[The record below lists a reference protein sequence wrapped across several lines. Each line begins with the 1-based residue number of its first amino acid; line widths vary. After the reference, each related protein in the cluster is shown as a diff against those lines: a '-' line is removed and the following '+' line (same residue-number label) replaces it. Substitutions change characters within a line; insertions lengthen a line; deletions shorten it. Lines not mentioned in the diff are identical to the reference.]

1 MATTTTAIKIT
12 KQQKF
17 EMLRALV
24 EDNDM
29 LVEFIDHEIELL
41 ERKSSKVDTKKSAE
55 HEEIMGYI
63 KSVLYE
69 ASASMKC
76 GDITK
81 RVNAKYGTDYQSQ
94 KISAMLKKMVDESG
108 EVTKSTEKKETFFT
122 LAD

>member
-1 MATTTTAIKIT
+1 MATTTTTATKIT
-12 KQQKF
+12 KKQKF

-29 LVEFIDHEIELL
+29 LVEFIDHEIDLL

-81 RVNAKYGTDYQSQ
+81 RVNAKYDTDYQSQ
-94 KISAMLKKMVDESG
+94 KISAMLKKMVEGG

>member
-1 MATTTTAIKIT
+1 MATTTVTKIT
-12 KQQKF
+12 KKQKF

-55 HEEIMGYI
+55 HEKIMGYI

-69 ASASMKC
+69 AGAALKC
-76 GDITK
+76 GDITQ
-81 RVNAKYGTDYQSQ
+81 RVNAKYNETFQSQ

-108 EVTKSTEKKETFFT
+108 EVVKTTEKKETFFT

>member
-1 MATTTTAIKIT
+1 MATTITTPKIT
-12 KQQKF
+12 KKQKF

-24 EDNDM
+24 EDNKM
-29 LVEFIDHEIELL
+29 LTEFIDHEIELL
-41 ERKSSKVDTKKSAE
+41 DRKSSKVDTKKSAE

-69 ASASMKC
+69 ANAAMKC

-81 RVNAKYGTDYQSQ
+81 AVNTKYGTDFQSQ
-94 KISAMLKKMVDESG
+94 KISAMLKKMVDTTC
-108 EVTKSTEKKETFFT
+108 EVVKTTEKKETFFA

>member
-1 MATTTTAIKIT
+1 MATTTATKIT
-12 KQQKF
+12 KKQKF

-29 LVEFIDHEIELL
+29 LIEFIDHEIELL

-55 HEEIMGYI
+55 HEKIMGYI

-69 ASASMKC
+69 AGAAMKC
-76 GDITK
+76 GDITQ
-81 RVNAKYGTDYQSQ
+81 RVNEKYNETYQSQ

-108 EVTKSTEKKETFFT
+108 EVTKSTEKKETFFA

>member
-1 MATTTTAIKIT
+1 MATTTTTPKIT
-12 KQQKF
+12 KKQKF

-55 HEEIMGYI
+55 HEKIMGYI

-69 ASASMKC
+69 AGAAMKC
-76 GDITK
+76 GDITQ

-108 EVTKSTEKKETFFT
+108 EVVKSTEKKETFFA